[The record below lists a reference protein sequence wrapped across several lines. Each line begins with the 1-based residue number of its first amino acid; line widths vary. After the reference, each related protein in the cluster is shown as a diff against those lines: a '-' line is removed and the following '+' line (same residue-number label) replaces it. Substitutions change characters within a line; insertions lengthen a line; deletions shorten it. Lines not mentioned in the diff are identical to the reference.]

1 MLVWQLEP
9 SCSLLL
15 LGLSLRRVSVKDFF
29 GLSLD
34 VLQQF
39 TEFCTAI
46 GKKAA
51 LLLVDASL
59 NSTLGMIKMII
70 FLQSDAAAA
79 IFFVRCLFSVA
90 TTPEQLLFES
100 SIYFIGKSADSN
112 DGWIKLHG
120 SDTAGLIDA
129 GSSACSLSVR
139 LLVVK
144 TSLKTQ
150 TAL

>member
-1 MLVWQLEP
+1 M
-9 SCSLLL
+9 
-15 LGLSLRRVSVKDFF
+15 RRVSVKDFF

-79 IFFVRCLFSVA
+79 IFFS
-90 TTPEQLLFES
+90 
-100 SIYFIGKSADSN
+100 
-112 DGWIKLHG
+112 
-120 SDTAGLIDA
+120 
-129 GSSACSLSVR
+129 
-139 LLVVK
+139 LLV
-144 TSLKTQ
+144 
-150 TAL
+150 

>member
-1 MLVWQLEP
+1 M
-9 SCSLLL
+9 
-15 LGLSLRRVSVKDFF
+15 RRVSVKDFF

-34 VLQQF
+34 ELQQF

-79 IFFVRCLFSVA
+79 IFFAACLVWLPLLSSYYSRAAFISLGNQPIVA
-90 TTPEQLLFES
+90 MAE
-100 SIYFIGKSADSN
+100 
-112 DGWIKLHG
+112 
-120 SDTAGLIDA
+120 
-129 GSSACSLSVR
+129 
-139 LLVVK
+139 
-144 TSLKTQ
+144 
-150 TAL
+150 